1 MPFFIG
7 KTPKSK
13 LQNPNWNLGIGH
25 WSLKKGF
32 TLIELLVVILIIGIL
47 LSVGTV
53 SYGNAQKKTRDARRK
68 TDLKAIQ
75 QALQQYYNKNGT
87 YPTLNGTDT
96 DTSLSLAWRD
106 PANPNGLAYYLVGQG
121 HITQLPN
128 DPINKLDSVAA
139 NSTFYFYDPI
149 TVSGVAP
156 TYELCTNLE
165 NDNDPERT
173 SPLCSS
179 GGDYI
184 VTNP

>member
-1 MPFFIG
+1 MN
-7 KTPKSK
+7 KS
-13 LQNPNWNLGIGH
+13 
-25 WSLKKGF
+25 F
-32 TLIELLVVILIIGIL
+32 TLIELLVVLAILGIFAVL
-47 LSVGTV
+47 GFS
-53 SYGNAQKKTRDARRK
+53 SYMNSLRSGKDARRK